1 MPTANM
7 EEIIPAARLLS
18 RATALT
24 HSDYERAKSAFLSGM
39 DASGLA
45 AQVIRWTQTI
55 PCTCTHMC
63 SMLDSDDGLAWL
75 ASLSCALRTDV
86 GASPSLLSCLATLG
100 FAGQSP
106 VPLGLKSAHAFGYG
120 LFAQAAQGIIQ
131 GKGSFSLGPLCHQ
144 VPCHGFGASVIG

>member
-45 AQVIRWTQTI
+45 AQVSTSRHAKELLYLSVLAEMCACIQI
-55 PCTCTHMC
+55 SMHMEDALAC
-63 SMLDSDDGLAWL
+63 VPHQLRCRYLD
-75 ASLSCALRTDV
+75 
-86 GASPSLLSCLATLG
+86 
-100 FAGQSP
+100 
-106 VPLGLKSAHAFGYG
+106 
-120 LFAQAAQGIIQ
+120 
-131 GKGSFSLGPLCHQ
+131 
-144 VPCHGFGASVIG
+144 